1 MTTHNPATRQLLA
14 ILSVLLLITAMAAP
28 GVAATDGLPELSP
41 YSVASASGSEIYE
54 FGDASFRGSL
64 AEAELDSPVVGLASH
79 PNSAGYWVAT
89 SGGDVYAFGTAGA
102 YGDAG
107 NLTLAAPIVDITA
120 TPSGNGYWLTGGD
133 GGVMS
138 FGDAAFHGSAG
149 GIDLVAPIAAMVAT
163 PSGGGYWLA
172 ASDGGIFAY
181 GDAIFRGSAGSLA
194 LDRPVT
200 AMASTG
206 TGNGYWLF
214 SDDGGVFSF
223 GDAQYHGS
231 LAGTLADEVVVD
243 AEPSQDGKGYL
254 LAGNLGTI
262 SAFGTAVAFGG
273 VGAAADEPIAA
284 IATTPTGD
292 GYWLAST
299 PGNSAFGP
307 PIPADSGSG
316 RRIVYS
322 NGDQR
327 VWIIEDGESVVTT
340 YLVSGRK
347 NDPKNGNYKVYSKSR
362 NAWAGHDGITMEY
375 MVRFAFGKTLAIG
388 FHSIPKWGDGTPMQT
403 EEQLGTYRSSGC
415 VRQRVGQAKFLYDWA
430 DIGTPV
436 IVVP

>member
-1 MTTHNPATRQLLA
+1 
-14 ILSVLLLITAMAAP
+14 
-28 GVAATDGLPELSP
+28 
-41 YSVASASGSEIYE
+41 
-54 FGDASFRGSL
+54 
-64 AEAELDSPVVGLASH
+64 
-79 PNSAGYWVAT
+79 
-89 SGGDVYAFGTAGA
+89 
-102 YGDAG
+102 
-107 NLTLAAPIVDITA
+107 LTLAAPIVDITA
-120 TPSGNGYWLTGGD
+120 TPGGN
-133 GGVMS
+133 
-138 FGDAAFHGSAG
+138 
-149 GIDLVAPIAAMVAT
+149 
-163 PSGGGYWLA
+163 GYWLA

-206 TGNGYWLF
+206 TG
-214 SDDGGVFSF
+214 
-223 GDAQYHGS
+223 
-231 LAGTLADEVVVD
+231 
-243 AEPSQDGKGYL
+243 
-254 LAGNLGTI
+254 
-262 SAFGTAVAFGG
+262 
-273 VGAAADEPIAA
+273 
-284 IATTPTGD
+284 D

-299 PGNSAFGP
+299 PGNDAFGP

-327 VWIIEDGESVVTT
+327 VWIIEDGESAVTT

-362 NAWAGHDGITMEY
+362 NAWAGHHGITMEY
-375 MVRFAFGKTLAIG
+375 MIRFAFGKTLAIG
-388 FHSIPKWGDGTPMQT
+388 FHSIPKWGDGTPVQT

-430 DIGTPV
+430 DIGTPG